1 LARLNLTVSDHLRNM
16 ALALRWR
23 IAPAEAHIVTRANLT
38 ILEVGDATSRAGTL
52 FKETFSAVIPR
63 TPRHFILVSTGDDR
77 SRAFAYVHYAR
88 CGSAW
93 LAGGLVSDA
102 MRFRGLDRE
111 SADAVREEGG
121 FAEWL
126 MRASCAVLSGS
137 AIFARIGD
145 RRSETVNSRV
155 GFQPTRHPHLWVIWK
170 RPLSDAEKERVLDR
184 VLAVGPF

>member
-1 LARLNLTVSDHLRNM
+1 MARLNLTASDQLRNLL
-16 ALALRWR
+16 LAIRWR
-23 IAPAEAHIVTRANLT
+23 IAPAEINVATRAGLV
-38 ILEVGDATSRAGTL
+38 IVEVGDATRRAGAL

-63 TPRHFILVSTGDDR
+63 TPRHFILVSTSDDR
-77 SRAFAYVHYAR
+77 SPALAYVHYAR

-102 MRFRGLDRE
+102 MRFRRLDRE
-111 SADAVREEGG
+111 AAAAVREEGG

-126 MRASCAVLSGS
+126 MRASCAALDGS

-145 RRSETVNSRV
+145 RRSEIVNARA
-155 GFQPTRHPHLWVIWK
+155 GFQPTGHPHLWAIWK
-170 RPLSDAEKERVLDR
+170 GSLRDAEKRRVVDR